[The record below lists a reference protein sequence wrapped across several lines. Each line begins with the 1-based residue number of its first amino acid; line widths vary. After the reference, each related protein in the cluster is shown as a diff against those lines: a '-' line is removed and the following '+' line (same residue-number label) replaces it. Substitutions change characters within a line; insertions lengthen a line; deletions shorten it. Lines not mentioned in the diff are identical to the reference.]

1 MKFISRIKYHYGM
14 KIKYPVRELILK
26 ITKPFL
32 LKKYEI
38 EELPFCLELQPIK
51 DWKGELIFEYL
62 IENNIDLEEL
72 EEI

>member
-1 MKFISRIKYHYGM
+1 MRFVTRVKYHYSM

-51 DWKGELIFEYL
+51 NWNEELNFQYL
-62 IENNIDLEEL
+62 IENDVDLEEL